1 MDPALRSGYVTF
13 KPRSGRDALI
23 DLVSQLRESLD
34 LATNFQAGVTGARRI
49 LRADRVIV
57 YQFDHHYIGTTVAE
71 SVGSGWTPC
80 LGLEIIDTCFQTT
93 RAAQYGSKNRVN
105 VIPDVYQAGLTDCHL
120 ALLERFEVKANLVVP
135 VFVRSQVW
143 GLLIAHQCS
152 GIRQWHELDIT
163 VMMQIASQ
171 LALSIQ
177 QAVSIQIEKELELER
192 QAAAERETLLRLIS
206 RIPRPLT
213 MSETLEITVSELRQA
228 LQVDRAAI
236 FRFDP
241 DWSGE
246 FVAESVGPDW
256 TSLLQLQET
265 YPQIKD
271 SVKDCVLQKL
281 GSLTAEASVT
291 LDAFI
296 QGSLR
301 GEDSVLVFRT
311 VEDIHTADLSQ
322 PVLQMLE
329 HYQARAYLVVGIFL
343 NGQIWG
349 LLAVYQNSRPR
360 RWKQAEIN
368 LVYQV
373 ATQLTVVLQHL
384 TLRQQ
389 DQARI
394 QELEQFH
401 QLKDDFLSTVS
412 HELRTPLASIRMAT
426 EMLKQTVAARPINPD
441 RIQRY
446 LKVLESECHRE
457 INLVEDLLNL
467 QRLAAKPDPV
477 NLDQVDVKF
486 VLRQLIDTSAVR
498 AQEYRVNLSYAPD
511 PELPNLWTEA
521 SSLDRILAEL
531 LNNACKYTEANGEIR
546 VEATAIPQD
555 GIPGIRLTVGNTGT
569 IPKDELPRIFDKF
582 YRVPQGDPYQ
592 RGGTGLGLS
601 LVKAL
606 VDALRGKIAATSEN
620 NWTAFEVWL
629 PQRMPLARILEF
641 PVS

>member
-1 MDPALRSGYVTF
+1 MDRALPSGYLTVDLD
-13 KPRSGRDALI
+13 SGRDELI
-23 DLVSQLRESLD
+23 ELISQLRESLD
-34 LATNFQAGVTGARRI
+34 LATNFQTAVTGARRI

-57 YQFDHHYIGTTVAE
+57 YQFDQRYVGTAVAE
-71 SVGSGWTPC
+71 SVGSGWIPC

-105 VIPDVYQAGLTDCHL
+105 VIPDVSQAGLSECHL

-135 VFVRSQVW
+135 IFVRSQVW

-152 GIRQWHELDIT
+152 GIRQWQELQIT

-171 LALSIQ
+171 LTLSIQ
-177 QAVSIQIEKELELER
+177 QAVSIQVEKELELER
-192 QAAAERETLLRLIS
+192 QAVAERETLLRLIS

-213 MSETLEITVSELRQA
+213 LSETLETTVSELRQV
-228 LQVDRAAI
+228 LGVDRVAI
-236 FRFDP
+236 FRFAP
-241 DWSGE
+241 DWNGE
-246 FVAESVGPDW
+246 FVAESVGPEW

-271 SVKDCVLQKL
+271 SIKDCILQKL
-281 GSLTAEASVT
+281 GLCAAEAGT
-291 LDAFI
+291 TPDAFI
-296 QGSLR
+296 QGLQA
-301 GEDSVLVFRT
+301 EDSTLIFRT
-311 VEDIHTADLSQ
+311 IEDINTADMSQ
-322 PVLQMLE
+322 LTVQMLE
-329 HYQARAYLVVGIFL
+329 HYQARAYLVVGILL
-343 NGQIWG
+343 NGQLWG

-384 TLRQQ
+384 MLRQQ

-394 QELEQFH
+394 QELERFH

-426 EMLKQTVAARPINPD
+426 EMLKQTVAVRPINPD
-441 RIQRY
+441 RIERY

-457 INLVEDLLNL
+457 VNLVEDLLNL
-467 QRLAAKPDPV
+467 QRLAVKPDPV
-477 NLDQVDVKF
+477 NLDQVDVNF
-486 VLRQLIDTSAVR
+486 VLGQLIDSSAVR
-498 AQEYRVNLSYAPD
+498 AQEYQVNLSYAPD
-511 PELPNLWTEA
+511 PELPVLWTEA

-531 LNNACKYTEANGEIR
+531 LHNACKYTDRNGEIC
-546 VEATAIPQD
+546 VEATAIPQE

-569 IPKDELPRIFDKF
+569 IPKAELPRIFDKF
-582 YRVPQGDPYQ
+582 YRVPKGDPHQ

-606 VDALRGKIAATSEN
+606 VEALQGKIAVTSEN
-620 NWTAFEVWL
+620 NWTSFDIWL
-629 PQRMPLARILEF
+629 PQRMPLTRIHAVA
-641 PVS
+641 VS